1 MGRDRDPFDRTI
13 AFVRERVATLAPLQ
27 GAMIPINSLAKTLD
41 ISQTPVREALATLA
55 GEGLIVRTAAGYAG
69 VTHDPTT
76 LAALY
81 DLAEVQVMRAVGA
94 LDGTCIDLADA
105 TSFDA
110 GLEQIVAEAGHV
122 ALKEAYRRL
131 AGQLGP
137 FTAAADKALGDG
149 DAALANLVGAFATIN
164 RRQRG
169 LAVRTPLQR
178 RKRSAGRILAVA
190 LGLNGG
196 R

>member
-13 AFVRERVATLAPLQ
+13 AFVREQIATLAPLQ
-27 GAMIPINSLAKTLD
+27 GGVISINGLAHTLD
-41 ISQTPVREALATLA
+41 VSHTPVREALATLA
-55 GEGLIVRTAAGYAG
+55 GEGLIVRTDAGYAG

-81 DLAEVQVMRAVGA
+81 DLAEVQIVRAVGA
-94 LDGTCIDLADA
+94 LDGTCIDFADA

-110 GLEQIVAEAGHV
+110 GLERIVAAAGHV
-122 ALKEAYRRL
+122 ALKEVYRRL

-137 FTAAADKALGDG
+137 FTSAAAKTLGDG
-149 DAALANLVGAFATIN
+149 DTALINLVDAFATVD
-164 RRQRG
+164 RRRRS